1 MADLSQT
8 AFVFPGQGSQVVGMG
23 KDVGDA
29 HPVARDTFTEA
40 DALLGYPLSH
50 LCFEGPEDDLNDTYY
65 TQPALFVCSM
75 ALLRALQ
82 TLHPEAKPRVMAG
95 HSLGE
100 LTALC
105 AAGAYSFADG
115 LRLVQ
120 ARGRLMKEAGEQHP
134 GAMAAIIGLDTPT
147 LQALVDRAVQET
159 GAILVSANDNS
170 PGQVVVSGEVA
181 AVDKAVE
188 LGKSFGAR
196 LVRKLPVSIAS
207 HSPLMAD
214 AARAFGD
221 VLNSVTFETPVVP
234 VYGNVNAAPL
244 TTPDA
249 IRNELEAQLTSPVRW
264 TESVAAMVAARVK
277 TFVEIGSKDVLTGL
291 IKRIDDSA
299 ARVNVNSAPT
309 LQAYAETLMSS

>member
-1 MADLSQT
+1 MADFLQT

-23 KDVGDA
+23 KDFADVYPDA
-29 HPVARDTFTEA
+29 RETFAEA
-40 DALLGYPLSH
+40 DALLGYALSR
-50 LCFEGPEDDLNDTYY
+50 LCFEGPETDLNDTYY
-65 TQPALFVCSM
+65 TQPALFVCSI
-75 ALLRALQ
+75 ALLRV
-82 TLHPEAKPRVMAG
+82 LHSARPKAQPAFMAG

-134 GAMAAIIGLDTPT
+134 GAMAAVIGLDTAT
-147 LQALVDRAVQET
+147 LQALCDRATQET

-188 LGKSFGAR
+188 LGKSFGAK

-207 HSPLMAD
+207 HSPLMAE

-221 VLNSVTFETPVVP
+221 VLNTVSFQPPAVP
-234 VYGNVNAAPL
+234 VYGNVTAAPL

-249 IRNELEAQLTSPVRW
+249 IRHEFEAQLISPVRW
-264 TESVAAMVAARVK
+264 TESVTAMVTAGVK

-299 ARVNVNSAPT
+299 ARINVNSVPT
-309 LQAYAETLMSS
+309 LQAYLDSLI